1 MCSTSSHTGHTP
13 VALGRSV
20 KDSGRKRDVAGR
32 VRRQIDTDSER
43 DRRAGNSDN
52 NIAGD
57 TQGHPRGDVR
67 TRTDDIVVR
76 QTQPACHHCC
86 ANDLCNRGIC

>member
-1 MCSTSSHTGHTP
+1 M
-13 VALGRSV
+13 ALGRSV